1 MVSDETDCAFVP
13 APLRASWPRQV
24 SVGFGQSVH
33 PYNGEAMNP
42 EIMRGTLANALK
54 RADDYVWFY
63 TEEDAWMAPGGFPQ
77 TWDRAIRD
85 AVASVEGR
93 SSVSERISPL
103 PRRKRGG
110 RRRHKQARGKN

>member
-1 MVSDETDCAFVP
+1 
-13 APLRASWPRQV
+13 
-24 SVGFGQSVH
+24 
-33 PYNGEAMNP
+33 MNP